1 MLGTLFVILAAVVLL
16 GGLLRRRQVRRTV
29 EGEEPVVTD
38 ELLRTLLDEAG
49 RDEEESNP
57 LDEDEIRRAEDEF
70 WRQEWDEPEEWGR
83 S

>member
-16 GGLLRRRQVRRTV
+16 GGLLRRRHVRRTV

-38 ELLRTLLDEAG
+38 ELLRTLLDQAG
-49 RDEEESNP
+49 RGEEESEP

-70 WRQEWDEPEEWGR
+70 WGQEWDEPEEWGR